1 MDRRPYT
8 GGEREA
14 AVSVITLTD
23 VAVAAVREIM
33 ARDGRDET
41 FALRLEVVGDVCAG
55 LEYRLAFDDQV
66 GDGDR
71 EWEQNGV
78 RVVVSEASAP
88 LLAGTTIDYV
98 DDANDSG
105 FRIDN
110 PNTGAKCGCGQNFSS

>member
-23 VAVAAVREIM
+23 VAVATVREIM

-55 LEYRLAFDDQV
+55 LEYRLTFDDQV

-78 RVVVSEASAP
+78 RIVVSEASAP

-110 PNTGAKCGCGQNFSS
+110 PNTGAKCGCGQSFSS